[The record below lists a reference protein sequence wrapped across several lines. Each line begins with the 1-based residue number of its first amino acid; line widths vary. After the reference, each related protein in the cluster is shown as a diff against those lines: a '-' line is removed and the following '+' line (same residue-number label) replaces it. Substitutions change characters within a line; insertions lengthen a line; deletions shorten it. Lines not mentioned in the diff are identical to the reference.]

1 MKTFR
6 WCLVVLLAGG
16 AWAAEKFTPEQLAA
30 RYYFDL
36 GPAAIDVSSYPAEHK
51 KAYESFAH
59 ECADC
64 HTLARPINAPFV
76 ERKDWSR
83 YVTRM
88 HLRHRLKSGSGFSK
102 AEGKAIVDFLAY
114 DSKIRKIQGKANFE
128 AEGEKLKVLF
138 EDVKKEKLKLIEA
151 DNHKKA
157 KTREQA
163 PAPGQ

>member
-1 MKTFR
+1 MRTLR
-6 WCLVVLLAGG
+6 WCLVVVLAGG
-16 AWAAEKFTPEQLAA
+16 AWAAERYSPEQLAA
-30 RYYFDL
+30 RFYFDL
-36 GPAAIDVSSYPAEHK
+36 GPSTIDVSSYPEAHQ

-59 ECADC
+59 ECSEC
-64 HTLARPINAPFV
+64 HTLARPINAPFI

-114 DSKIRKIQGKANFE
+114 DSKIRKVNGKADFDAKTAELKARFE
-128 AEGEKLKVLF
+128 E
-138 EDVKKEKLKLIEA
+138 VKKESLKVREA
-151 DNHKKA
+151 DNQKKA
-157 KTREQA
+157 KTREQS